1 MKKRHVMRALVAA
14 ATALALTACGSTGSS
29 DTSKSTST
37 ASAASTSSSSEADT
51 KNTISIPAGESV
63 SQDSDV
69 TAMVAVDF
77 TTMDP
82 MDTSDTLSGG
92 VQRMMMDGLFGFDE
106 NMQIIPMLAT
116 SYEANDEA
124 TEYTIHLREG
134 VSFTDGTPWNADAL
148 IANVNKW
155 ADKSLGL
162 KRTTFLC
169 NVLDHAEKIDDYTV
183 KIYLSQSFG
192 AFISNLAH
200 PATLIMSPKQIEAG
214 EDACAQAP
222 VGTGQYKFVEW
233 VAGDHMKVELN
244 KDWWGYDADVCG
256 GTALADADAGFKS
269 ITFKPVA
276 ESATR
281 VSAIQAGDA
290 QIMWSVPTE
299 SVDTLKGDSN
309 VSVGMG
315 DSIAVWYFFM
325 NTQKAPFNDVKVREA
340 MAYAINKEAYIQVV
354 MNGYG
359 SVATSMVGEEVQHYK
374 GNDPYSYDP
383 EAAVE
388 ELKADG
394 WVYNA
399 DGSDYVDGSGEIRYK
414 KVTPVEAGT
423 YAHNVTLADGTILM
437 PLIIEWSSSENN
449 PVSELLNVMLAQGT
463 QTTEAGMKINQNVM
477 TFTELLNYYYRDA
490 SQGDKYAV
498 PTYGMFNL
506 ASNFVPA
513 YDQSYEWTLDPEMVA
528 QGYNLNR
535 LYNEAM
541 DALTMNMVYG
551 VDSSNTQLYMT
562 YWKGFQMLWNELLPQ
577 IPLYSNIYIT
587 VYPDWLE
594 NYTQDSFWDFQQ
606 AILYATVAE

>member
-1 MKKRHVMRALVAA
+1 MRALVAA

-37 ASAASTSSSSEADT
+37 ASAASTSSGSEADT
-51 KNTISIPAGESV
+51 ENEITIPAGESV

-183 KIYLSQSFG
+183 KIYLTQSFG

-281 VSAIQAGDA
+281 VSAVQAGDA

-383 EAAVE
+383 EKAKEMQDLIYKIKGEGDTIGGVLTCVIKGCPIGLGQPVFGKLHAALGNAMLSINAAKAFEYGDGFKGLKQKGSEQNDVFYNHNGRIE
-388 ELKADG
+388 TRTNHSGGIQGGISNGQDIFFRVAFKPVATVLMEQETVNIDGIDTTLKARGRHDPC
-394 WVYNA
+394 VLPRA
-399 DGSDYVDGSGEIRYK
+399 VPI
-414 KVTPVEAGT
+414 VEAM
-423 YAHNVTLADGTILM
+423 AAMTILDYY
-437 PLIIEWSSSENN
+437 
-449 PVSELLNVMLAQGT
+449 LLDRMT
-463 QTTEAGMKINQNVM
+463 QI
-477 TFTELLNYYYRDA
+477 
-490 SQGDKYAV
+490 
-498 PTYGMFNL
+498 
-506 ASNFVPA
+506 
-513 YDQSYEWTLDPEMVA
+513 
-528 QGYNLNR
+528 
-535 LYNEAM
+535 
-541 DALTMNMVYG
+541 
-551 VDSSNTQLYMT
+551 
-562 YWKGFQMLWNELLPQ
+562 
-577 IPLYSNIYIT
+577 
-587 VYPDWLE
+587 
-594 NYTQDSFWDFQQ
+594 
-606 AILYATVAE
+606 

>member
-183 KIYLSQSFG
+183 KIYLTQSFG

-281 VSAIQAGDA
+281 VSAVQAGDA

-309 VSVGMG
+309 VFVGMG

-388 ELKADG
+388 ELKANG

-414 KVTPVEAGT
+414 KVTEAEAGT
-423 YAHNVTLADGTILM
+423 FAHNVTLADGTILM

-449 PVSELLNVMLAQGT
+449 PVSELLNVMLAQGP
-463 QTTEAGMKINQNVM
+463 QTAEAGMKINQNVM

-506 ASNFVPA
+506 ASNFTPA
-513 YDQSYEWTLDPEMVA
+513 YDQSYEWTLDPDMVA